1 MAAVA
6 VAAVLGGASMTAAA
20 QFERPALAAAP
31 MPLEVKPDGK
41 WRGLLGAG
49 LTASGGNTQSLG
61 LNLVG
66 DLVRA
71 TDSSRLSLSTRALY
85 GESEVDG
92 ERTTTA
98 DQWRV
103 GARHDWSR
111 PNAPMYLFANGSVE
125 RDPLRQLAMRSAA
138 GVGLGYRRVAGP
150 DDRWEVFGGFG
161 WRADR
166 FTGMGSM
173 IDGELRSHYDTA
185 EMLLGEESAHR
196 LGENTVWQQRVML
209 FPSLKRGGDFRVVAE
224 SVLSVSMSRNLV
236 LTVSL
241 SDRFDSQATEP
252 VKKNDLLFFTGI
264 NLRVGAR

>member
-1 MAAVA
+1 LL
-6 VAAVLGGASMTAAA
+6 LGGTATAALA

-31 MPLEVKPDGK
+31 MPLEVKPDGQ

-49 LTASGGNTQSLG
+49 VTASGGNTQSLG

-85 GESEVDG
+85 GESEVNG

-98 DQWRV
+98 DQWRIN
-103 GARHDWSR
+103 ARNDWSR
-111 PNAPMYLFANGSVE
+111 PNAPRYFFANASAE
-125 RDPLRQLAMRSAA
+125 RDPLRQLALRSAA

-166 FTGMGSM
+166 FTGVGSV
-173 IDGELRSHYDTA
+173 IQGELRTHYDTA
-185 EMLLGEESAHR
+185 ELLLGEESAHR

-209 FPSLKRGGDFRVVAE
+209 FPSLKAGGDFRVVAE

-241 SDRFDSQATEP
+241 SDRFDSQATAP